1 MSTYYRESFEYPPIR
16 MFLESASANSI
27 NNNGNVTFAL
37 NQQIQIPNDVV
48 GYVSLQELTI
58 PNTNYNINT
67 YNNKLVLVD
76 YANNTQTFTITPGN
90 YTVTTF

>member
-1 MSTYYRESFEYPPIR
+1 MSTYYKESFEYPPIR

-27 NNNGNVTFAL
+27 NNNGNVTFTL

-58 PNTNYNINT
+58 ANTNYNINI
-67 YNNKLVLVD
+67 YIYIIIHLYL
-76 YANNTQTFTITPGN
+76 
-90 YTVTTF
+90 